1 MLLNVY
7 CKVNGMKIGLNAN
20 SNECNLFGT
29 YNSKYAIIIMIMV
42 LGKQVECN
50 ITLFLANIAVLGS
63 SY

>member
-1 MLLNVY
+1 
-7 CKVNGMKIGLNAN
+7 MKIGLNAN